1 MEDIPQEVGDE
12 GKEAA
17 KDEVKEET
25 NEQMPLEEPEKR
37 VKYC

>member
-1 MEDIPQEVGDE
+1 VEDTPQEVGDE
-12 GKEAA
+12 GKEVA

-25 NEQMPLEEPEKR
+25 NEQTPLEEAEKR